1 MEIINLVIS
10 ILSLLATIA
19 ISFVIYFLE
28 KRNSKMRIEHEVREQ
43 AKRFIIENADERG
56 YLPLAVVASG
66 CFPQNHHLRKI
77 YNEFTL
83 LDDAVKA
90 EVLKQAEL
98 DIPLIKGFDWVD
110 DKINALEESSKK
122 LGLGDTFLYDG
133 AKYFH
138 RLYDDKKREYDD
150 NLFGYWGNNYKDVF
164 GIDRIG
170 LYGKKGCVP
179 FTRYID
185 DYLYF
190 KFEKKDG
197 FSDKWIK
204 PFDYLLAVEDIRE
217 TPDEGIVC
225 FWVSHIIEELI
236 CYSIKYLGFKEKEHP
251 VTDSQPETFEDRYF
265 EVIYDLYFINVANS
279 SKK

>member
-1 MEIINLVIS
+1 MEIANLVIG

-28 KRNSKMRIEHEVREQ
+28 KRNARLRLEHETHEQ

-56 YLPLAVVASG
+56 YLPLAVIASG
-66 CFPQNHHLRKI
+66 CFPQNHHTRKI

-90 EVLKQAEL
+90 EVLKQTEL
-98 DIPLIKGFDWVD
+98 NIPLIKGSEWID
-110 DKINALEESSKK
+110 DKIDMLEECAKE
-122 LGLGDTFLYDG
+122 LGVGNAFLYDG

-138 RLYDDKKREYDD
+138 RLYDDKEREYDES
-150 NLFGYWGNNYKDVF
+150 LFGYWNENYKDVF
-164 GIDRIG
+164 GLNRPFP
-170 LYGKKGCVP
+170 YKRKGFVP

-190 KFEKKDG
+190 KYEKPEK
-197 FSDKWIK
+197 FSDEWPA
-204 PFDYLLAVEDIRE
+204 PFDYLLAIEHIRE
-217 TPDEGIVC
+217 TPDEGVVC

-236 CYSIKYLGFKEKEHP
+236 CYSVKYLSFKETEHP

-265 EVIYDLYFINVANS
+265 QVIYDLYFVEKAGD
-279 SKK
+279 KKN

>member
-83 LDDAVKA
+83 LDDAVKV

-138 RLYDDKKREYDD
+138 RLYDDKEREYDD

-170 LYGKKGCVP
+170 LYGKKGYVP

-204 PFDYLLAVEDIRE
+204 PFDYLLAVEHIRE

-225 FWVSHIIEELI
+225 FWISHIIEELI

-265 EVIYDLYFINVANS
+265 EVIYDLYFINEGNIS
-279 SKK
+279 EK

>member
-83 LDDAVKA
+83 LDDAVKV

-138 RLYDDKKREYDD
+138 RLYDDKEREYDD

-204 PFDYLLAVEDIRE
+204 PFDYLLAVEHIRE

-225 FWVSHIIEELI
+225 FWISHFIEELI

-265 EVIYDLYFINVANS
+265 EVIYDLYFINEGNIS
-279 SKK
+279 EK

>member
-83 LDDAVKA
+83 LDDAVKV

-138 RLYDDKKREYDD
+138 RLYDDKEREYDD

>member
-83 LDDAVKA
+83 LDDAVKV

-138 RLYDDKKREYDD
+138 RLYDDKEREYDD

-204 PFDYLLAVEDIRE
+204 PFDYLLAVEHIRE

-225 FWVSHIIEELI
+225 FWISHIIEELI

-265 EVIYDLYFINVANS
+265 EVIYDLYFINEGNIS
-279 SKK
+279 EK